1 MKVISKN
8 NNKESHMNELHKKL
22 INPDRKVSKKFLA
35 VFDGFDFSNSTLDYA
50 IQLSHEADAF
60 LIGIFLDDSTY
71 RSYEASEVIKSGK
84 NVEKKLKQMDEK
96 DQAKRDEAVSL
107 FQKACSQAGIQ
118 YTFHR
123 YTDIANIELHEES
136 IFSDLIII
144 NISETFTRFKEKPP
158 TRFIRQ
164 LLTDMQCPVLVVP
177 DEFQPVDKV
186 TLLYDGGPSSVY
198 AIKMFSYLLSN
209 TDGTPV
215 EVLTVKEKD
224 RGSHLPNNKLMREFI
239 KRHFPKAKY
248 VMKKGVA
255 EEQVTGHL
263 RNQKGNE
270 LVVMGAYRRNEI
282 SRWFKTSMADVLM
295 RELKTPLFIAH
306 NK

>member
-1 MKVISKN
+1 MKSGAKIIDG
-8 NNKESHMNELHKKL
+8 EHMSVAYKKSMGHKG
-22 INPDRKVSKKFLA
+22 NRSKKFLA
-35 VFDGFDFSNSTLDYA
+35 VFDGFKFSNSTLQYA
-50 IQLSHEADAF
+50 IQLTQQEDAF
-60 LIGIFLDDSTY
+60 LMGIFLDDSTY
-71 RSYEASEVIKSGK
+71 RSYDASEVIRSAKY
-84 NVEKKLKQMDEK
+84 VDKKLKQMDET
-96 DQAKRDEAVSL
+96 DQLKRDESARL
-107 FQKACSQAGIQ
+107 FQQECSKAGISHSFQ
-118 YTFHR
+118 R

-144 NISETFTRFKEKPP
+144 NIAETFTRFKEKPP

-177 DEFQPVDKV
+177 EKFDPVNKI

-198 AIKMFSYLLSN
+198 AIKMFSYLLSHS
-209 TDGTPV
+209 GAIPV

-239 KRHFPKAKY
+239 KRHFPRAKY
-248 VMKKGVA
+248 VIKKGDA
-255 EEQVTGHL
+255 EEQVIGHL

-270 LVVMGAYRRNEI
+270 LVVLGAYRRNEI

-295 RELKTPLFIAH
+295 KELKTPLFITH
-306 NK
+306 NC